1 MHTYCLGQRPQFLG
15 QRPQFLCTLF
25 GPQATVIFTA
35 LQVIL
40 HPEQGVLQLLTFLFS
55 SVSVSV
61 PVFYCFSCFTYQYN
75 SNVLMSLFIAWGP
88 ASRDAG
94 NDTQVDDSAN

>member
-1 MHTYCLGQRPQFLG
+1 MLGPE
-15 QRPQFLCTLF
+15 
-25 GPQATVIFTA
+25 ATVFVHIIWALGHSYITV

-40 HPEQGVLQLLTFLFS
+40 HPDQGVLQLLAFLFS

>member
-1 MHTYCLGQRPQFLG
+1 MLGPEA
-15 QRPQFLCTLF
+15 TVF
-25 GPQATVIFTA
+25 GPEATVFVHIIWAPGHSYMTV

-55 SVSVSV
+55 SVSVSVTV

>member
-1 MHTYCLGQRPQFLG
+1 MHIIWALGHSYIY
-15 QRPQFLCTLF
+15 
-25 GPQATVIFTA
+25 TV

-40 HPEQGVLQLLTFLFS
+40 HPEQGVLQLLAFLFS

-94 NDTQVDDSAN
+94 NDIQVDD